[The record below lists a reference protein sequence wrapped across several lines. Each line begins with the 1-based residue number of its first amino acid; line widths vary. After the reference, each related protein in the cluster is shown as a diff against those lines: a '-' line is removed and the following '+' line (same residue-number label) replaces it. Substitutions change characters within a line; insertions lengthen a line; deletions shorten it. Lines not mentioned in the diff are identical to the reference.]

1 MCLSHLSSVFDTVIH
16 YSHRMEHTAEKNIEE
31 NISMIERYSLPEMA
45 AIWSAAHKTDMW
57 LRVELLACEGWAR
70 EGVIP
75 EEAMAKIRQAGY
87 NAERMQEIEQET
99 HHDVISFLRSI
110 QEMLGPEG
118 RFIHL
123 GLTSSD
129 VLDTGLA
136 AQLKEA
142 GQLLSQTLITL
153 TDTVGKAA
161 IEHKYRLMAGRSHGI
176 HAEPMTFGLKLAMW
190 VDELHRHQQRLA
202 QALEQV
208 SVGKISGA
216 VGTHAT
222 IPPQIEEFVCSN
234 LGIGVAPI
242 SNQ

>member
-1 MCLSHLSSVFDTVIH
+1 
-16 YSHRMEHTAEKNIEE
+16 
-31 NISMIERYSLPEMA
+31 MIERYSLPEMA

-87 NAERMQEIEQET
+87 NTERMQEIEQET

-110 QEMLGPEG
+110 QEQLGPEG

-142 GQLLSQTLITL
+142 GQMLATSLERLVQA
-153 TDTVGKAA
+153 VAA
-161 IEHKYRLMAGRSHGI
+161 VAVKHKYTLMAGRSHGI
-176 HAEPMTFGLKLAMW
+176 HAEPLTFGL
-190 VDELHRHQQRLA
+190 
-202 QALEQV
+202 
-208 SVGKISGA
+208 
-216 VGTHAT
+216 
-222 IPPQIEEFVCSN
+222 
-234 LGIGVAPI
+234 
-242 SNQ
+242 